1 MILQHCRLG
10 HMTFDTMHT
19 AFPDIM
25 IKVDKRK
32 LMYGECEFGK
42 HTRASY
48 ISKGHRST
56 MPFILVH
63 SNVWTSHMVSISGM
77 KYFVTFI
84 DCYSRMTWVYLMRH
98 RSEVLKC
105 FKDFGARVKS

>member
-1 MILQHCRLG
+1 MILQHCWLG
-10 HMTFDTMHT
+10 HMSSDTMCR

-32 LMYGECEFGK
+32 LMCDACEFGK